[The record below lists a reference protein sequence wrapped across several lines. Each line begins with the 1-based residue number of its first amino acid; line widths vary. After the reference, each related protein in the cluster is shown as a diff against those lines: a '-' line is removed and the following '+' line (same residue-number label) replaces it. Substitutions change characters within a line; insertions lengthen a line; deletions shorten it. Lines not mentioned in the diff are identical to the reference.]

1 MFLCDLSVEIVFA
14 FISLLLSLESFTI
27 SGVKYPWIV
36 HIQFLLKNLK
46 QDLILVGGWCWFD

>member
-1 MFLCDLSVEIVFA
+1 MFSCDLGVKIVFA

-46 QDLILVGGWCWFD
+46 QDLILVGGWCCFD